1 MSNQINKSI
10 MARDAQDL
18 LEEAKGYLESLES
31 SVLQVFVSYDQS
43 DLSDI
48 KTKALIS
55 VCEILASGALGNIES
70 GSAKTKLDLSAYITQ
85 AHGILVM
92 LGELSDFGL
101 SRGYT
106 AAALNGLAL
115 VAKHL
120 NESLDVA
127 VDAVMDERGS
137 HNA

>member
-10 MARDAQDL
+10 MARDAKDL
-18 LEEAKGYLESLES
+18 LEDAKVYLEALES
-31 SVLQVFVSYDQS
+31 SVLRVFVSYDQS

-55 VCEILASGALGNIES
+55 VCEILASGALENIES
-70 GSAKTKLDLSAYITQ
+70 GSAKTKLDLSAYIDQ

-101 SRGYT
+101 SRGHT
-106 AAALNGLAL
+106 AAALNGLTL